1 MSRSGSTPWK
11 LPNRAEQ
18 APLYGIRCWPL
29 VERSLLRCPQ
39 SRSCRAQQ
47 SALRGSMLDSCRA
60 ELAPLPSCAL
70 HDIVA
75 PSRQGSE
82 LSWPHPTH
90 AFTVPPDAERSV
102 GEDRHD
108 ARTAS
113 RIRERSGAAS
123 GFQRRFLAQQCSPR
137 RSTDSRHSLD
147 ALAQVCCHAPL
158 VLAVQALALQ

>member
-18 APLYGIRCWPL
+18 APLYGIRCWTL

-39 SRSCRAQQ
+39 SRA
-47 SALRGSMLDSCRA
+47 CRA
-60 ELAPLPSCAL
+60 ELAPLPSSAL

-147 ALAQVCCHAPL
+147 ALAQVCRHAPL
-158 VLAVQALALQ
+158 ALAVQALALQ